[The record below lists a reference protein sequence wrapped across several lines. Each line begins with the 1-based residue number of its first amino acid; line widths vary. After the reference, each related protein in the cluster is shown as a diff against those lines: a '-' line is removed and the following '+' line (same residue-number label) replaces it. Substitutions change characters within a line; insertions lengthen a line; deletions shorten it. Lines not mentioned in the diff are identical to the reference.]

1 MKRTGKRL
9 ALVLAGLLLLS
20 LLSACSN
27 ASDKPVGSC
36 GSYEIAYE
44 ELRYTVLTYR
54 TRHPECTEE
63 ELQTEVKQ
71 NLLDQYAIL
80 TLCAEHLPDRSIDSP
95 EIQTLVDQAEEN
107 AKEELG
113 GKSAYKDYLKEHYL
127 TEQLMRRMLAMT
139 QLQIELENKLFTG
152 TELESKETLLTWLD
166 SGNYVRVRRVFF
178 PLTDGNGNSMLAQ
191 TERYL
196 ADLRKGGDPDSLITS
211 EQAAAGAKCHQA
223 EFFFRGLESAELE
236 NAAFSLR
243 ETGAIS
249 EIVTTQDGYYLLIR
263 AEDDRNTLVNYQLPT
278 LFDRYRAD
286 RLDELAAE
294 AAKELSV
301 NWNEYGSGLRL
312 SELK

>member
-1 MKRTGKRL
+1 MKRTGKWL
-9 ALVLAGLLLLS
+9 ALLLAGLLLLP

-27 ASDKPVGSC
+27 ASNKPVGSC
-36 GSYEIAYE
+36 GNYEIAYE
-44 ELRYTVLTYR
+44 ELRYTALTYR

-80 TLCAEHLPDRSIDSP
+80 MLCAEHLPGRGIDSP
-95 EIQTLVDQAEEN
+95 EIQTLVDQAVEN

-127 TEQLMRRMLAMT
+127 TEHLMRRMLAMT
-139 QLQIELENKLFTG
+139 QLQIELENKLFAG
-152 TELESKETLLTWLD
+152 TELESKETLLAWLD

-178 PLTDGNGNSMLAQ
+178 PLTDGNGNSMRSE

-196 ADLRKGGDPDSLITS
+196 AGLREGGNPDTLITS
-211 EQAAAGAKCHQA
+211 AQAAAGAKCHQA

-243 ETGAIS
+243 ETGAVS
-249 EIVTTQDGYYLLIR
+249 EIVTMQDGYYLLIR
-263 AEDDRNTLVNYQLPT
+263 TEDDRDTLVNYQLPT
-278 LFDRYRAD
+278 LLNRYRAD
-286 RLDELAAE
+286 RLDELAEE

-301 NWNEYGSGLRL
+301 SWNEYGSGLRL